1 MASQQFMW
9 VKKQVK
15 PSVTSHL
22 RFLLFLQIALSALLL
37 LCLFSEQSSAQIF
50 DRKFQGSK
58 QKRLPKYDRQR
69 MHFGFTLG
77 VNSSNFSI
85 RNVEDIHQYDS
96 VFVIEPHAKV
106 GFNLGIITDLRI
118 GQHFNLRFIPDLS
131 FADRTLRYT
140 LTVPDTAT
148 GQPISRTQD
157 QKTQSVLLELPLS
170 IKFKSVRINDGNWR
184 VYVLGGGKAMIDM
197 ASEAKIKTTGNE
209 VVIKLNRIDYAVE
222 AGVGFDIYMQY
233 FKFSPE
239 FKVSWGLNNLLVQ
252 DETVYTRT
260 ISKIN
265 STCFLV
271 SFHFE

>member
-1 MASQQFMW
+1 MESQQFMW

-15 PSVTSHL
+15 QSITSHL
-22 RFLLFLQIALSALLL
+22 RFLLFMRIVLSALILF
-37 LCLFSEQSSAQIF
+37 CLSCEQSTAQIF
-50 DRKFQGSK
+50 TRKFVGDK

-69 MHFGFTLG
+69 MHFGFTLA

-85 RNVEDIHQYDS
+85 RNVKDIQQYDS
-96 VFVIEPHAKV
+96 VFSIESHPKV

-131 FADRTLRYT
+131 FADRVLRYT
-140 LTVPDTAT
+140 LTVPDSL
-148 GQPISRTQD
+148 GRPVSRTQD

-170 IKFKSVRINDGNWR
+170 LKFKSVRINDGNWR
-184 VYVLGGGKAMIDM
+184 VYVLGGGKMMIDM
-197 ASEAKIKTTGNE
+197 ASEAKIKTVGNE
-209 VVIKLNRIDYAVE
+209 VVIKLNRIDYAYE
-222 AGVGFDIYMQY
+222 LGVGFDIYMQY

-239 FKVSWGLNNLLVQ
+239 FKVSLGLNNLLVQ

-265 STCFLV
+265 STAFLI